1 MSYRYLGVVV
11 KRYLNNFIKK
21 WYNKKIVSLTDF
33 AIRQPL
39 SQRIPIWFE
48 VDSGRRIDLN
58 SNITI
63 EDTTG
68 LYQFLRCRGQHII
81 ARQLNMNSKF
91 VLVPHLNAP
100 VIFYEKDYRN
110 WQL

>member
-11 KRYLNNFIKK
+11 KRYLNNIFIKK

-39 SQRIPIWFE
+39 SQSISIWFE
-48 VDSGRRIDLN
+48 VDSGKRIDLN

-63 EDTTG
+63 EDRTG
-68 LYQFLRCRGQHII
+68 L
-81 ARQLNMNSKF
+81 
-91 VLVPHLNAP
+91 
-100 VIFYEKDYRN
+100 
-110 WQL
+110 

>member
-11 KRYLNNFIKK
+11 KRYLNNIFIKK

-39 SQRIPIWFE
+39 SQSIPIWFE

-68 LYQFLRCRGQHII
+68 LYQFLRCRG
-81 ARQLNMNSKF
+81 
-91 VLVPHLNAP
+91 
-100 VIFYEKDYRN
+100 
-110 WQL
+110 